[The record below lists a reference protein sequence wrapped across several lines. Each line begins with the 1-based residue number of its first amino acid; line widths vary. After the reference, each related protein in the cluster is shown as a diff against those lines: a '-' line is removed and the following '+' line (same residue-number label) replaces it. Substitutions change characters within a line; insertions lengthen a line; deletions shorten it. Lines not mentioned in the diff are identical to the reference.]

1 VRYGFALAV
10 FALTLVLSG
19 CAGVSPVLAP
29 QLPDETR
36 RTAVELDATP
46 FYPQTVHQCGPAALA
61 TMLQASGVE
70 VTPADLVSRVYLPER
85 QGSLQSEL
93 VAATRGYA
101 RLPYLI
107 APDLAAL
114 LAELQATHPVLV
126 LQNLGFSFYPVWHYA
141 VVIGYLPEDDAV
153 ILRSGTTRRVVMSA
167 GRFLRTWRLAGY
179 WGLVVLRPGELP
191 ARPSAATYLSAAAD
205 LESVGQT
212 HAAALAYG
220 AAVSRWPNDAT
231 AWLGLGNTHYQ
242 AGRLPAAEDSYRH
255 AVCVDPGYLAAWNN
269 LAEVLAERGCFHA
282 AITILDDALARPGST
297 DALRELLR
305 QTRSE
310 ILSRR
315 PADNPAD
322 TPACGQAASDYCLNL

>member
-1 VRYGFALAV
+1 MRFRLAAAVLAPALA
-10 FALTLVLSG
+10 LSG

-29 QLPDETR
+29 HLPAETR
-36 RTAVELDATP
+36 RTAIELDATP

-61 TMLQASGVE
+61 TVLQKSGVD
-70 VTPADLVSRVYLPER
+70 VTPDALVSRVYLPER
-85 QGSLQSEL
+85 QGSLQTEL

-107 APDLAAL
+107 DPDLSAL
-114 LAELQATHPVLV
+114 LAELQDAHPVLV

-141 VVIGYLPEDDAV
+141 VVIGYLPDDDAL
-153 ILRSGTTRRVVMSA
+153 ILRSGVTRRLVMSA

-191 ARPSAATYLSAAAD
+191 ARPTAATYLKAAAD

-212 HAAALAYG
+212 QAAALAYG
-220 AAVSRWPNDAT
+220 AAVNRWPNDAT

-242 AGRLPAAEDSYRH
+242 AGRIPAAEDSYRQ
-255 AVCVDPGYLAAWNN
+255 AVRVNPGYLAAWNN
-269 LAEVLAERGCFHA
+269 LAEVLAERGCYDT
-282 AITILDDALARPGST
+282 AITTLDTALARPGPT
-297 DALRELLR
+297 DALRKLLL

-315 PADNPAD
+315 PAGNSAD
-322 TPACGQAASDYCLNL
+322 TPGCEEAD